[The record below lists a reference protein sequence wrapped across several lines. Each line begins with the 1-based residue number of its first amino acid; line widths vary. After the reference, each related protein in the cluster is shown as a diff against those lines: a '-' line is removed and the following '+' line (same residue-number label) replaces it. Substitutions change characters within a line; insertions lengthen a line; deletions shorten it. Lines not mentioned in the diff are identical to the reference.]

1 MPFPSSNKK
10 NKGLKIKNTS
20 FWFSCLLMLGRWS
33 DWKTCVV
40 KFGKFV
46 CQKLMFLSDW
56 STVCKVESRF
66 GVEVNNGEDIEAGAV
81 GA

>member
-1 MPFPSSNKK
+1 
-10 NKGLKIKNTS
+10 
-20 FWFSCLLMLGRWS
+20 MLGRWS

-40 KFGKFV
+40 KFGKLV